1 MNEQGKILEDEE
13 FYLGGLAPSFM
24 PESGYEYIAGVSGW
38 PRPITPGLLGGGPGG
53 GGPGGGGPGGG
64 GPGGP
69 GTPGQ
74 AYIPPPYEEVPP
86 TSPEPIA
93 PEPSDP
99 RYIAHTVYPKGR
111 SVFAHMGLLRE
122 GPYVYDNPEG
132 ETHIGVNTNTFHG
145 GNPFYNL
152 DPSLERTQYTPRWFT
167 SAGLLPSSYENY
179 IVPLSDVAG
188 FTEQD
193 LQKYD
198 LPNISALGDFAS
210 HHGGILDQV
219 GVIPSWYGLDIPNL
233 NYPEDRYYRTP
244 EDAYISDD
252 YVYEYQ
258 DPGFVEGAYLGP
270 DPGFFGYDESGE
282 PYSGW
287 IPGQTMR
294 GSAGLF
300 GGDKIW
306 WGPEGNAY
314 YIEGQADWDKYFP
327 EGMPLG
333 PPSSVVEVSDVEP
346 YDPDTSWVP
355 YNPDDLPV
363 VGGPIYGI
371 VDGGIVD
378 AGPIMDS
385 PNG

>member
-1 MNEQGKILEDEE
+1 MNLQPKILEDEE
-13 FYLGGLAPSFM
+13 FYAGGLAPSFM

-38 PRPITPGLLGGGPGG
+38 PRPITPGLLGGP
-53 GGPGGGGPGGG
+53 GGPGGSGGG
-64 GPGGP
+64 SGGP

-74 AYIPPPYEEVPP
+74 AYIPPPYGEVPP

-99 RYIAHTVYPKGR
+99 RYIAHTVYPHGS

-122 GPYVYDNPEG
+122 GPYVYEDPSG
-132 ETHIGVNTNTFHG
+132 ETLTGVTTNISGLHQ

-167 SAGLLPSSYENY
+167 SAGLLPSSYESY
-179 IVPLSDVAG
+179 IVPLSNVAG
-188 FTEQD
+188 FAEED
-193 LQKYD
+193 LMKTD

-210 HHGGILDQV
+210 HHGGILEQV

-233 NYPEDRYYRTP
+233 NYSEDRHYLTP
-244 EDAYISDD
+244 EDAYISNDFI
-252 YVYEYQ
+252 YEHQ

-270 DPGFFGYDESGE
+270 DPGFFGFDESGE

-287 IPGQTMR
+287 MPGQTMR
-294 GSAGLF
+294 GSARLPGTLP
-300 GGDKIW
+300 GKNRIV

-314 YIEGQADWDKYFP
+314 HIESNADWDKYFP
-327 EGMPLG
+327 EGMPVG

-346 YDPDTSWVP
+346 YDPDTTWVP

-363 VGGPIYGI
+363 TQ
-371 VDGGIVD
+371 
-378 AGPIMDS
+378 S
-385 PNG
+385 TE

>member
-13 FYLGGLAPSFM
+13 FYVGGLAPSFM

-38 PRPITPGLLGGGPGG
+38 PRPITPGLLGGP
-53 GGPGGGGPGGG
+53 GG

-74 AYIPPPYEEVPP
+74 AYIPPPYGEVPP

-99 RYIAHTVYPKGR
+99 RYIAHTVYPTG
-111 SVFAHMGLLRE
+111 SSIFAHMGLLRE
-122 GPYVYDNPEG
+122 GPYVYDNPDG
-132 ETHIGVNTNTFHG
+132 ETFRGVSTNTFYDR
-145 GNPFYNL
+145 NPFYNL
-152 DPSLERTQYTPRWFT
+152 DDSLNRTQYTPRWFSQT
-167 SAGLLPSSYENY
+167 GQLLPSSYESY
-179 IVPLSDVAG
+179 IVPLSEVAG
-188 FTEQD
+188 FTEEA
-193 LQKYD
+193 LQQTD
-198 LPNISALGDFAS
+198 LPQISELGDFAS
-210 HHGGILDQV
+210 HYGGILDQV
-219 GVIPSWYGLDIPNL
+219 GVIPNWYGLDIPDI
-233 NYPEDRYYRTP
+233 NYSEDRHFITP
-244 EDAYISDD
+244 DDAYIPNDF
-252 YVYEYQ
+252 VYEYQ

-270 DPGFFGYDESGE
+270 DPGFFGFDESGE

-287 IPGQTMR
+287 IPGKTMR
-294 GSAGLF
+294 GSAGLL
-300 GGDKIW
+300 GGNEIV

-314 YIEGQADWDKYFP
+314 YIESEADWDKYFP

-346 YDPDTSWVP
+346 YDPDTTWVP